1 MDSEMMET
9 SSASKAKGPVLTSR
23 RTVYLGGLSEEV
35 HEAILRATCVP
46 FGPVKSVDIPRD
58 YKKGTHRGFGFVE
71 FDDPDDAA
79 EAIFNLHGSE
89 LYGRTLNVSVAQP
102 HQVKLGSERAV
113 WSTDEWFKEQ
123 TEGQGSYGSSN
134 NAAAEN
140 EAADAVALKENA
152 PVQ

>member
-1 MDSEMMET
+1 MESEMMET
-9 SSASKAKGPVLTSR
+9 SSASKAKGPVLTYEEPS
-23 RTVYLGGLSEEV
+23 TSAVWSEEV
-35 HEAILRATCVP
+35 HQAILRATCVP
-46 FGPVKSVDIPRD
+46 FRPVKSVDIPHD

-123 TEGQGSYGSSN
+123 TEGQGNYGSSN
-134 NAAAEN
+134 KAAAEN
-140 EAADAVALKENA
+140 EAAGAVALKENA